1 MILSSRL
8 VGLACL
14 LITVKI
20 LRAWVLNLA
29 SSRIPL
35 PSSVSALAIKR
46 TESWSSLKFFGS
58 QSFAVGSVLWNFVSL
73 YSLLSSFLVR
83 LRSEG
88 YIFLL
93 FGDLNGCTAE
103 ECGWTGDNALFCSS
117 AFSPGYRDSDC
128 QKEECDAEGSEMI
141 KLCVASESRIING
154 LRLESSSLRSS
165 KRITRPDTAIDDSD
179 IADISD
185 TPVPGSV
192 LDYFIASEELIPAL
206 SELVVLP
213 IIPRFSDHCP
223 ISLSW
228 AMNCK
233 NNDAAVADN
242 VVQSSPFVGWSI
254 RGIPSKKFDYERF
267 MKAAARYMSEHPD
280 RPRVRSLIDKGNPSI
295 AHRFLH
301 GIIRDGL
308 EHAGASVRLSDGSSG
323 ASFRIPALP
332 VKSWFDDEAREAHRA

>member
-1 MILSSRL
+1 MAVVVNIDGNDVVLVVSYITRLSWEMH
-8 VGLACL
+8 
-14 LITVKI
+14 KFY
-20 LRAWVLNLA
+20 LNKLG
-29 SSRIPL
+29 
-35 PSSVSALAIKR
+35 
-46 TESWSSLKFFGS
+46 E
-58 QSFAVGSVLWNFVSL
+58 SL

-88 YIFLL
+88 LIFLL

-117 AFSPGYRDSDC
+117 EFSPGYRDSDC
-128 QKEECDAEGSEMI
+128 QKEECDAEGSEII

-185 TPVPGSV
+185 TPVSGSV

-228 AMNCK
+228 VMNCK

-242 VVQSSPFVGWSI
+242 VVQSSPLVGWSI
-254 RGIPSKKFDYERF
+254 RGIPSKKSDYERF
-267 MKAAARYMSEHPD
+267 MRAAARYMSEHPD

-295 AHRFLH
+295 ARRFLH

-332 VKSWFDDEAREAHRA
+332 VKSWFDDEAREAHRAWQRLRFQVKRAKKT